1 MTPHQKAM
9 LAGMFL
15 SKFDREGL
23 DCLGFKTLSEAYNVI
38 GMALSVH
45 FRSVRNYRDEFD
57 PVLSDKREGWKNRP
71 MRPRCAEMLDAYG
84 NLDLPEFTD
93 LLKRI
98 IYRNPG
104 VDTILEAIAAR
115 QEGGESSF
123 ARRLITGQAAE
134 EYFRKNHRE
143 IPEFS
148 GLHLEDTTGF
158 GCGFD
163 FRLFAEGVAYGVEVK
178 GIKEPAG
185 NIVLTE
191 KEHCVA
197 DIMRDDFFLFV
208 VKNLAEDP
216 AHEMHRD
223 PLNGSLR
230 FRRAERPV
238 TQVSWTATVG

>member
-23 DCLGFKTLSEAYNVI
+23 DCLGFKTLREAYNVI
-38 GMALSVH
+38 GMALGIPL
-45 FRSVRNYRDEFD
+45 RSVRNYRDEFD
-57 PVLSDKREGWKNRP
+57 PALSDKRAGWKNRP
-71 MRPRCAEMLDAYG
+71 MRPDRTAMLNAYG
-84 NLDLPEFTD
+84 KMELREFAD
-93 LLKRI
+93 VLKRM
-98 IYRNPG
+98 IYRNPA
-104 VDTILEAIAAR
+104 VDKILEEIAAR

-230 FRRAERPV
+230 FRRTERSV
-238 TQVSWTATVG
+238 TQVSWATTVG